1 MARSLTKLQ
10 LRNERVQKLVQK
22 KEADIKAFVDFTNT
36 PSVQKG
42 LAMYM
47 ESLKKKAQKA

>member
-10 LRNERVQKLVQK
+10 LRNDRVQKLVQN
-22 KEADIKAFVDFTNT
+22 KEADIKNFVDFTNN

-42 LAMYM
+42 LGLYM
-47 ESLKKKAQKA
+47 ESLKKKSQKS